1 MNHAEQLAQ
10 TQAMLV
16 RMEDLKT
23 VHLELRVR
31 HLDGQI
37 ERELENLVQDEDAT
51 WRHTRQIMADRNH
64 GSPAIQDTLTRLD
77 GIYDDLRVIMQRHRE
92 AMMRIGRQNATI
104 CEELRRF
111 RDEIR
116 ATRAMLDVI
125 TDELN

>member
-51 WRHTRQIMADRNH
+51 WRHTRQIMADRKQIKMP
-64 GSPAIQDTLTRLD
+64 SET
-77 GIYDDLRVIMQRHRE
+77 
-92 AMMRIGRQNATI
+92 
-104 CEELRRF
+104 
-111 RDEIR
+111 
-116 ATRAMLDVI
+116 DVAA
-125 TDELN
+125 